1 MNNSNLN
8 QRAET
13 QHIRQTY
20 RRNAAFFLLLVTF
33 FGVYPMSGCCS
44 NTVPSEGLK
53 TGSSAPD
60 FNLPNVD
67 GKMVCLDDYRGKVKA
82 LAVVFWCNH
91 CPYVIKSEDKMIA
104 LGNEYSNKEVGFVL
118 ISANDKVNYPQDGP
132 VRMKERAEAKAY
144 PFPYLFNEDQE
155 VAKAY
160 GAQVTPHVFLFDGE
174 MKLVYRGAIDDNMN
188 GDKSKTVTYL
198 KDAIDAILADSAD
211 KIEQTDTKPVGCSVK
226 WK

>member
-1 MNNSNLN
+1 
-8 QRAET
+8 
-13 QHIRQTY
+13 
-20 RRNAAFFLLLVTF
+20 
-33 FGVYPMSGCCS
+33 MSGCCS
-44 NTVPSEGLK
+44 NTVPTEGLK
-53 TGSSAPD
+53 IGSSAPD

-67 GKMVCLDDYRGKVKA
+67 GKMISLEDYRGKVKA

-104 LGNEYSNKEVGFVL
+104 LGNEYLNKEVGFVM

-132 VRMKERAEAKAY
+132 SRMKERAEAKEY
-144 PFPYLFNEDQE
+144 PFPYLFNEDQL

-160 GAQVTPHVFLFDGE
+160 GAQVTPHVFLFDGD
-174 MKLVYRGAIDDNMN
+174 MKLRYRGAIDDNMN
-188 GDKSKTVTYL
+188 GDKSDTTTYL

-211 KIEQTDTKPVGCSVK
+211 KIEQADTKPVGCSVK